1 MQACLPSPKF
11 SRTLHRASNGDNDEG
26 DGDSNSNISFA
37 TRDSGLDVVQRQYLR
52 VAAAAFLLK
61 RHLFRY
67 QGTVSAAL
75 VLGGVDAIG
84 AHLYQVS
91 AAPASTASRQRSV
104 LAREES
110 VVGTMPSP

>member
-1 MQACLPSPKF
+1 MAGEMQACLPSRSFPIT
-11 SRTLHRASNGDNDEG
+11 RYQASNRAEG
-26 DGDSNSNISFA
+26 DDNHDSSSSSNDVPFA

-91 AAPASTASRQRSV
+91 VAT
-104 LAREES
+104 
-110 VVGTMPSP
+110 G